1 MQEKSSKKRVVIFI
15 IAAALAVAALCC
27 VFALYSAERNERE
40 ALNTEL
46 QKSSMELYLRNLAVS
61 ERENRRLN
69 AEMLH
74 EEETTQRLALTQEML
89 ERDKE
94 ELLALVNP
102 WNKVPE
108 DFQPRVLEIGD
119 SKQIDER
126 AYSALKQMIADCKA
140 AGCRAVPLS
149 AFRTK
154 EYQQGLYDNK
164 IQRLIWDGSNPDTA
178 PAEAA
183 MEVAPPGT
191 SEHELGLAVDI
202 VDNDNPELDL
212 TQEWTPTSRW
222 LAQHCIE
229 YGFILRYPDGTTDTT
244 GIVYEPWHYRFIGRE
259 AAKAYIES
267 GCATFED
274 FLNSIKG

>member
-1 MQEKSSKKRVVIFI
+1 MQQKSSKKRVVIFI
-15 IAAALAVAALCC
+15 IAAALAVAALFC

-40 ALNTEL
+40 ALNAEL
-46 QKSSMELYLRNLAVS
+46 QKSSMELYIRNLAVS
-61 ERENRRLN
+61 EREEQKQN
-69 AEMLH
+69 AEKLH
-74 EEETTQRLALTQEML
+74 NDETAQRAELTAAML
-89 ERDKE
+89 ERDRQ

-102 WNKVPE
+102 WNEVAE
-108 DFQPRVLEIGD
+108 DFQPRVVEIGD

-126 AYSALKQMIADCKA
+126 AYSALKNMVADCKA

-149 AFRTK
+149 AFRTR
-154 EYQQGLYDNK
+154 EYQQGLYENK
-164 IQRLIWDGSNPDTA
+164 IQRLIFDGSSPDSA
-178 PAEAA
+178 PYEAA
-183 MEVAPPGT
+183 REVAPPGT